1 MRVVI
6 QRVSRASV
14 RVDGEIVGEI
24 GQGAL
29 ILVGVRVGDT
39 EDDVRYLAGKITGLR
54 IFADGDKHFE
64 NSLMETGGSALVV
77 SQFTLYADTRKGR
90 RPSFVEAAQP
100 AEAKRLYELLV
111 SELRNQGLTV
121 ETGRFGAMM
130 DVEPVNDGPVTII
143 IESEDRQRAR
153 RG

>member
-14 RVDGEIVGEI
+14 SVDGGII
-24 GQGAL
+24 GQIGHGAL
-29 ILVGVRVGDT
+29 ILAGVKDGDT
-39 EDDVRYLAGKITGLR
+39 KDDVRYLVGKITGHR
-54 IFADGDKHFE
+54 IFTDGESHFQ
-64 NSLMETGGSALVV
+64 NSVTETGGSVLVV

-100 AEAKRLYELLV
+100 AEAERLYELLV

-130 DVEPVNDGPVTII
+130 DVELVNEGPVTII
-143 IESEDRQRAR
+143 IDSEDRQRAR

>member
-14 RVDGEIVGEI
+14 RVDGEIIGEI

-29 ILVGVRVGDT
+29 ILAGVKDGDT
-39 EDDVRYLAGKITGLR
+39 EDDVRYIAGKIPNLR

-64 NSLMETGGSALVV
+64 SSITETGGSALVV

-100 AEAKRLYELLV
+100 AEAERLYELLV
-111 SELRNQGLTV
+111 AELRNQGLTV

-130 DVEPVNDGPVTII
+130 DVELVNDGPVTII
-143 IESEDRQRAR
+143 IDSEDRQRAR

>member
-14 RVDGEIVGEI
+14 RVDGEIVGQI

-29 ILVGVRVGDT
+29 ILAGVKDGDT
-39 EDDVRYLAGKITGLR
+39 EDEVRYIAGKIPNLR
-54 IFADGDKHFE
+54 IFADGEKHFE
-64 NSLMETGGSALVV
+64 NSITDTGGSVLVV

-90 RPSFVEAAQP
+90 RPSFLEAAQP
-100 AEAKRLYELLV
+100 AKAERLYELLV
-111 SELRNQGLTV
+111 SELRGQGMSV

-130 DVEPVNDGPVTII
+130 DVELVNDGPVTII
-143 IESEDRQRAR
+143 IDSEDRQWAR